1 MALKEIF
8 GCGLITIVKRTKED
22 FKMIIVM
29 KPGATSAQIEAVS
42 ERLVELGFKTHPI
55 YGQEKTVIGAIGDK
69 KALSSEAIINLPGVE
84 KIVPIMKPYKLVS
97 RELKET
103 PTIIRI
109 GNVPVGG
116 WSLVVMAGPCAVENE
131 EQLLV
136 TARAI
141 KSAGANI
148 LRGGAYKPRTSPYS
162 FKGLEE
168 EGLKM
173 LSRAREEVGLPFV
186 TEVVDTR
193 DVELVA
199 SYADAIQIG
208 ARNMQNFRLLQ
219 EAGAT
224 GKPIL
229 LKRGLAS
236 TVEEWLMSAE
246 YILDSGNPN
255 VILCERGIRTFE
267 TATRFTLDLAAV
279 VLAKQNSHLPVI
291 VDPSHGTGSWRLV
304 TPMSRA
310 AIAVG
315 ADGLII
321 EVHPDPAR
329 ALCDGP
335 QSLHPETFE
344 RLMSELAPVS
354 LAVGRGLVPS
364 ERYVESVSPTVKE

>member
-1 MALKEIF
+1 
-8 GCGLITIVKRTKED
+8 
-22 FKMIIVM
+22 M
-29 KPGATSAQIEAVS
+29 KPGATREQIEAVS

-103 PTIIRI
+103 PSIVRV
-109 GNVPVGG
+109 GGVPVGG
-116 WSLVVMAGPCAVENE
+116 RGLVVMAGPCAVESE
-131 EQLLV
+131 EQLLS
-136 TARAI
+136 TARAV
-141 KSAGANI
+141 KAAGAQI
-148 LRGGAYKPRTSPYS
+148 LRGGAFKPRTSPYA
-162 FKGLEE
+162 FQGLEE
-168 EGLKM
+168 EGIKM
-173 LSRAREEVGLPFV
+173 LARVREEAGLPFV

-193 DVELVA
+193 DVALVA
-199 SYADAIQIG
+199 EYADAIQIG
-208 ARNMQNFRLLQ
+208 ARNMQNFRLLK

-229 LKRGLAS
+229 LKRGLAA
-236 TVEEWLMSAE
+236 TIEEWLMAAE

-279 VLAKQNSHLPVI
+279 AVVKENSHLPVI

-304 TPMSRA
+304 LPMARA
-310 AIAVG
+310 AVAAG

-335 QSLHPETFE
+335 QSLHPETFD
-344 RLMSELAPVS
+344 RLMGELAPVA
-354 LAVGRGLVPS
+354 LAVGRGLA
-364 ERYVESVSPTVKE
+364 PTGLFLEKAASLTVDK

>member
-1 MALKEIF
+1 M
-8 GCGLITIVKRTKED
+8 IV
-22 FKMIIVM
+22 VM
-29 KPGATSAQIEAVS
+29 KPGANKEQILAVS
-42 ERLVELGFKTHPI
+42 QRLVELGFKTHPI

-103 PTIIRI
+103 STIIRI
-109 GNVPVGG
+109 GGVPVGG
-116 WSLVVMAGPCAVENE
+116 HGLAIMAGPCAVESE
-131 EQLLV
+131 EQLLL

-141 KSAGANI
+141 KASGAQI
-148 LRGGAYKPRTSPYS
+148 LRGGAFKPRTSPYA
-162 FKGLEE
+162 FQGLEE

-173 LSRAREEVGLPFV
+173 LARVREQVGLPII

-193 DVELVA
+193 DVALVA
-199 SYADAIQIG
+199 EYADALQIG

-229 LKRGLAS
+229 LKRGLAA
-236 TVEEWLMSAE
+236 TIEEWLMSAE

-279 VLAKQNSHLPVI
+279 VVAKENSHLPVI

-304 TPMSRA
+304 LPLARA
-310 AIAVG
+310 AVAVG

-335 QSLHPETFE
+335 QSLHPETFD
-344 RLMSELAPVS
+344 RLMGELASVS
-354 LAVGRGLVPS
+354 LAVGRGLTPSGSPGEQAIVPA
-364 ERYVESVSPTVKE
+364 EGNNLGCEAI

>member
-1 MALKEIF
+1 
-8 GCGLITIVKRTKED
+8 
-22 FKMIIVM
+22 MIIVM
-29 KPGATSAQIEAVS
+29 KPGATREQIEAVS

-103 PTIIRI
+103 PTLVRV
-109 GNVPVGG
+109 GGVPVGG
-116 WSLVVMAGPCAVENE
+116 RGLVVMAGPCAVESE
-131 EQLLV
+131 EQLLA
-136 TARAI
+136 TAQAV
-141 KSAGANI
+141 KAAGAQI
-148 LRGGAYKPRTSPYS
+148 LRGGAFKPRTSPYA
-162 FKGLEE
+162 FQGLEE

-173 LSRAREEVGLPFV
+173 LSRVREEVGLPFV
-186 TEVVDTR
+186 TEAVDTR
-193 DVELVA
+193 DVSLVA
-199 SYADAIQIG
+199 EYADAIQIG
-208 ARNMQNFRLLQ
+208 ARNMQNFRLLK

-229 LKRGLAS
+229 LKRGLAA
-236 TVEEWLMSAE
+236 TVEEWLMAAE
-246 YILDSGNPN
+246 YILDSGNAN

-279 VLAKQNSHLPVI
+279 AVVKENSHLPVV

-304 TPMSRA
+304 LPMARA
-310 AIAVG
+310 AVAAG
-315 ADGLII
+315 ADGLLI

-335 QSLHPETFE
+335 QSLHPETFD
-344 RLMSELAPVS
+344 RLMGELAPVA
-354 LAVGRGLVPS
+354 LAVGRGLAPAGS
-364 ERYVESVSPTVKE
+364 LLVKGSLPAGAAGN